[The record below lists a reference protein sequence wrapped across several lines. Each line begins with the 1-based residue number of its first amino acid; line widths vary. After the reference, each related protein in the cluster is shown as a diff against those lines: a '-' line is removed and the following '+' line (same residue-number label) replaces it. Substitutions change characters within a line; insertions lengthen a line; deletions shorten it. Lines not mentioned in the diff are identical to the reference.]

1 MEIEEFKA
9 ICSKYYGNFANTEWG
24 KILFCN
30 KNEITSYY
38 KDGEIHTRKKVDCE
52 IMLSKNG
59 TLGACEKTYG
69 ILGGCDGYDGT
80 AEELESLLIRFGFK
94 EKEQISFFDVCNLID

>member
-1 MEIEEFKA
+1 
-9 ICSKYYGNFANTEWG
+9 
-24 KILFCN
+24 
-30 KNEITSYY
+30 
-38 KDGEIHTRKKVDCE
+38 
-52 IMLSKNG
+52 MLSKNG
-59 TLGACEKTYG
+59 TLRACEKTYG